1 MFNFNLNPIAK
12 PTKVNMNIFN
22 KIDLGSLADK
32 SCNTEDG
39 GPNVHHQCT
48 FPFIWKG
55 QKHFHCS
62 HSNTPSWE
70 NEKCKRLIERHP
82 NIFEN
87 DKSGVILK
95 NETDSVI
102 TTCYSSHPGNYGW

>member
-1 MFNFNLNPIAK
+1 
-12 PTKVNMNIFN
+12 MNIFN

-87 DKSGVILK
+87 DVATFKFGCRRLMMLV
-95 NETDSVI
+95 VV
-102 TTCYSSHPGNYGW
+102 SS